1 MNDGLKQRLI
11 GALVLTGIA
20 VIFLPGFFKE
30 QQLHQV
36 DTRTQI
42 PPKPSIAT
50 VVIDAPQPVL
60 DQPLPDP
67 DRMYLPD
74 SDQPVMEDLQQVQAA
89 NTREP
94 PQPAS
99 SSDVGGSG
107 SGQAVSSVSSSS
119 PEARVGESSSQES
132 SSSVAADAL
141 DAWVVQVASLRS
153 SKSAQS
159 LRKQLQERG
168 YKAYVR
174 VAQTSQGEVSRVFIG
189 PKVDKA
195 LAEAIKEE
203 VDPAFK
209 VNSLVLK
216 FKP

>member
-11 GALVLTGIA
+11 GALVLAGLA

-30 QQLHQV
+30 QQMHQV
-36 DTRTQI
+36 DTRSQI
-42 PPKPSIAT
+42 PPRPEIDP
-50 VVIDAPQPVL
+50 VVISAPQPITN
-60 DQPLPDP
+60 PESIPDP
-67 DRMYLPD
+67 DTLFIPENN
-74 SDQPVMEDLQQVQAA
+74 QPITDEPAEAQSAA
-89 NTREP
+89 AADIESE
-94 PQPAS
+94 PQPMAS
-99 SSDVGGSG
+99 ENAENVSSVE
-107 SGQAVSSVSSSS
+107 AVASVSSSS
-119 PEARVGESSSQES
+119 HSSEASE
-132 SSSVAADAL
+132 ALADL

-153 SKSAQS
+153 AESAQT
-159 LRKQLQERG
+159 LRKKLQDKG

-174 VAQTSQGEVSRVFIG
+174 LAQTSQGEVSRVFIG

-195 LAEAIKEE
+195 LAETVKAE